1 MAKTPWFK
9 SFLALDPDSAIR
21 GLRIPF
27 LAMFG
32 GGDTVVPPRLNE
44 GPMRDALSRNPRSSV
59 YVVSEANHYFR
70 VSGTTSEEL
79 ISAITDWLAE
89 QVPN

>member
-1 MAKTPWFK
+1 
-9 SFLALDPDSAIR
+9 
-21 GLRIPF
+21 
-27 LAMFG
+27 
-32 GGDTVVPPRLNE
+32 
-44 GPMRDALSRNPRSSV
+44 MRDALSRNPRSSV